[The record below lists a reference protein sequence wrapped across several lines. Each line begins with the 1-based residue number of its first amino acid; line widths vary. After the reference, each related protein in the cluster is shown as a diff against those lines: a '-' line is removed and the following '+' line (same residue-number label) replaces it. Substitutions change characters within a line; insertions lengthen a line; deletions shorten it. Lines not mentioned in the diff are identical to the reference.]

1 MLIYGLVVNLL
12 ASQNRTS
19 TPSLIPPLTSF
30 YTKILKSM
38 HVVVEGDKSRS
49 FRPAS
54 PVKMLSNLLNSGFS
68 TSPSFS
74 NFGSFHSSQPK
85 QSRTP
90 LLGNI
95 PTMTPTQTISRTSS
109 NKSTHSLLDYEVKSS
124 VRAAADE
131 GLPSNPLMRLE
142 ETFTGYIAALQ
153 SRKGNI
159 IGRVLRNRGTADE
172 LSVSALYNTFI
183 ENPFDLRAASE
194 VPVDV
199 IFVAFEKYLRMA
211 WKDQMGEVMSL
222 PTLNALQERAIKS
235 FPSDFTDYVRMTFG
249 DMAPQNR
256 RAFIAIIKL
265 LADLLDGCGNDGDRG
280 ALTASF
286 AELLVIDGQP
296 HDYINLLDRLVED
309 SERLF
314 EDIGPGAMTV
324 FNNPTYGSISGSRS
338 NYSTAGS
345 LTSNTS
351 SLRKRFADTLLRQ
364 NSHKG
369 DSDSRPSMWRTL
381 SKSSRNAATG
391 EQINSSSLSK
401 ASLTRSRSI
410 ESPRRPVSR
419 DRPTVL
425 GTFDERPSSSNT
437 QSSRLSTI
445 GASPPPEEKD
455 DTTKSPKKKR
465 RSSLSDLK
473 ALMASAT
480 LASSPLG
487 PVSPQ
492 QGNSSKSP
500 RTPSPSKLPI
510 AGGDAR
516 NRPMYHSGSPIQKE
530 NMPSG
535 QGSRNVGNLTE
546 RPQNIMTADSVVVKD
561 LWAVNKSHSKTNSL
575 TSNIPTLRGTPGPLA
590 SRQTSSPQKSPQ
602 KLRLQ
607 SPQKLRERLQNEAKA
622 ISEAETSLQNELS
635 KIGEEMAKL
644 NASSSVRPSDLEKLS
659 QKMATLESRI
669 PELVTDLHARN
680 EQTKLDLEKS
690 LQASEVKVKGLDQ
703 LYKESSAENE
713 LLYEKFNAELGKIV
727 KALKG
732 KMKEDKEELVAKLKE
747 SSEET
752 AKTKKENARL
762 RRELLT
768 VRALLKGNE

>member
-1 MLIYGLVVNLL
+1 M
-12 ASQNRTS
+12 TS
-19 TPSLIPPLTSF
+19 I
-30 YTKILKSM
+30 
-38 HVVVEGDKSRS
+38 
-49 FRPAS
+49 
-54 PVKMLSNLLNSGFS
+54 
-68 TSPSFS
+68 
-74 NFGSFHSSQPK
+74 
-85 QSRTP
+85 
-90 LLGNI
+90 
-95 PTMTPTQTISRTSS
+95 QTISRTSS
-109 NKSTHSLLDYEVKSS
+109 NKSTQSLQEQDGRSS
-124 VRAAADE
+124 VRTTAAE
-131 GLPSNPLMRLE
+131 GMPPNPLMRLE
-142 ETFTGYIAALQ
+142 ETFTGYVAALQ

-159 IGRVLRNRGTADE
+159 IGRVLRNREAADE
-172 LSVSALYNTFI
+172 LAVSALYNTFI

-194 VPVDV
+194 MPVDV

-222 PTLNALQERAIKS
+222 STLNALQDRVLQSSAN
-235 FPSDFTDYVRMTFG
+235 DFTDYVRMTFG
-249 DMAPQNR
+249 EMAPQNR

-265 LADLLDGCGNDGDRG
+265 LADLLEGCGNDGDRG
-280 ALTASF
+280 AMTASF

-296 HDYINLLDRLVED
+296 HDYINLLDRLVAD

-314 EDIGPGAMTV
+314 EDIGPGAMPV
-324 FNNPTYGSISGSRS
+324 HSNSLYGSMSGSRS
-338 NYSTAGS
+338 NYSAAGS

-369 DSDSRPSMWRTL
+369 DSDPRSSVWRTL
-381 SKSSRNAATG
+381 SKSNRNAATG
-391 EQINSSSLSK
+391 EQSNSSSLSK

-419 DRPTVL
+419 ERPTIL
-425 GTFDERPSSSNT
+425 GTFDERPSSSHT

-455 DTTKSPKKKR
+455 NTAKSAKKKR

-487 PVSPQ
+487 PVLPQ
-492 QGNSSKSP
+492 QGQELKSNSP
-500 RTPSPSKLPI
+500 RTPSPSKLPV
-510 AGGDAR
+510 AGGVAG
-516 NRPMYHSGSPIQKE
+516 NRPMYRSGSPTHKE
-530 NMPSG
+530 NVASG
-535 QGSRNVGNLTE
+535 QGSRNIGNLTE
-546 RPQNIMTADSVVVKD
+546 RPQNIMSTADTVVVRN
-561 LWAVNKSHSKTNSL
+561 LWAGNKGHAKTNSL
-575 TSNIPTLRGTPGPLA
+575 TSNIPTLKSTPGPSS

-622 ISEAETSLQNELS
+622 IGEAEASLQNELS
-635 KIGEEMAKL
+635 KIGEEMAKF
-644 NASSSVRPSDLEKLS
+644 NVASSVRPSEIEKLS
-659 QKMATLESRI
+659 RKLTTLESHI
-669 PELVTDLHARN
+669 PEVVKDLQTQN

-690 LQASEVKVKGLDQ
+690 LQASDIKVKGLDQ

-732 KMKEDKEELVAKLKE
+732 KGKEDKEELIAKLKE

-768 VRALLKGNE
+768 ARALVKANE